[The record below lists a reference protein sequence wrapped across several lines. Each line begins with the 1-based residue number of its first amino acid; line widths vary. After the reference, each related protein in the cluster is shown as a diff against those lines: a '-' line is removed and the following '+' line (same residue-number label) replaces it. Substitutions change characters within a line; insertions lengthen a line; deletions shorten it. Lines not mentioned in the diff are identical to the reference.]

1 MDLAFSIGCTLQLT
15 SFPFLEIEKQKNAG
29 AVAIRNPYIR
39 VVGLSVDENNA
50 GRGKMSFTE
59 EEEEQIVRLLR
70 QPKIYDT
77 LASSIAPSI
86 YGEYTEGRVF
96 FFFRNSM
103 YFDE

>member
-1 MDLAFSIGCTLQLT
+1 
-15 SFPFLEIEKQKNAG
+15 
-29 AVAIRNPYIR
+29 
-39 VVGLSVDENNA
+39 
-50 GRGKMSFTE
+50 MSFTE